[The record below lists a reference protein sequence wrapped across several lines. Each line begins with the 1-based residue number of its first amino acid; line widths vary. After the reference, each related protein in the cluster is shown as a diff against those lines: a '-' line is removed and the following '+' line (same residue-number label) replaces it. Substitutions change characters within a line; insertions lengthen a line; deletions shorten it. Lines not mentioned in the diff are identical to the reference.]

1 MIKDILKELE
11 PLDAKIA
18 ALRQHLK
25 ELCRLSGKQLADQR
39 YQKFR
44 QIGEMRKA

>member
-1 MIKDILKELE
+1 MIDGLERTISVLEDIDRT
-11 PLDAKIA
+11 PY
-18 ALRQHLK
+18 LK